1 MRYLTIIIAY
11 SMLAL
16 IFGLA
21 FLLPER
27 PASYVGI
34 IILTSILTIVVAIF
48 DLIGQRIIDSRWFVG
63 SPMPIRAF
71 IGLTV
76 FALFL
81 GVVYKI
87 VEFVGLETI
96 PW

>member
-27 PASYVGI
+27 PASYADMLMLTA
-34 IILTSILTIVVAIF
+34 ILTLVVATF
-48 DLIGQRIIDSRWFVG
+48 DLIGQRLIDSRWFVG

-71 IGLTV
+71 VGMTV
-76 FALFL
+76 FLLFL
-81 GVVYKI
+81 GIVYQI
-87 VEFVGLETI
+87 VEFMGLATI